1 MQIFPRCLHSHSSD
15 LEQCVW
21 LNGPWFICGE
31 VLARHWPR
39 APRWLIING
48 NDLADP
54 RIAAFRVAVC
64 NNGSLAR
71 EKVKM
76 DILVP
81 SDYIFSSSY

>member
-1 MQIFPRCLHSHSSD
+1 M
-15 LEQCVW
+15 
-21 LNGPWFICGE
+21 
-31 VLARHWPR
+31 LARHWPR
-39 APRWLIING
+39 APRWLLING

-54 RIAAFRVAVC
+54 RIAAFRVAAC

-81 SDYIFSSSY
+81 SDYIFFLLINYF